1 MREIVVL
8 SHLSESYSF
17 AKGNKIP
24 SGFIARRLKYEPI
37 VSSTSYTRTQFY
49 EGDTIKVHRKYI
61 FFGPKIQTK
70 EPKKIF
76 EIAFDCDDPKLTAEF
91 WQEQIIKELKIYD
104 RKVHLASG
112 NLIIEETKVKNHG
125 NKNT

>member
-1 MREIVVL
+1 MRELTVL
-8 SHLSESYSF
+8 VSPLSGYSF
-17 AKGNKIP
+17 PANPKKIY
-24 SGFIARRLKYEPI
+24 SQGFNVRKLKYEPI
-37 VSSTSYTRTQFY
+37 TSSSDFTRTQFY

-91 WQEQIIKELKIYD
+91 WKEQILSKLKIYD
-104 RKVHLASG
+104 RECHLKSG
-112 NLIIEETKVKNHG
+112 LPITEEPK
-125 NKNT
+125 